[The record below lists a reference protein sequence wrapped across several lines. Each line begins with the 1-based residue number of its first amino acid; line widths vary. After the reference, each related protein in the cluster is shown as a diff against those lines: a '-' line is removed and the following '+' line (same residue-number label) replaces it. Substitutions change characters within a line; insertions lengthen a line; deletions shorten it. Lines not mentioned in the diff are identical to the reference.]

1 MIETTRTGVPLELG
15 AYRQAFREWLAG
27 HAAEY
32 GTALDASEDEVFSR
46 GLTLSNSMWRAG
58 WKQMG
63 WARAVGGLGGGPRHR
78 ATYYDE
84 LCRAGIEVP
93 DTDLSIEV
101 IGPALLH
108 YSPALAEQYLPALL
122 AGEESWAQAFSEPDA
137 GSDLAGLRTRGI
149 VATGGDLVVS
159 GQKVWTSHG
168 HLAQRLLVLIRTGT
182 AESRH
187 RGLSAVLV
195 DAEDPR
201 IVRRPLTFANGKKE
215 LSEIFFD
222 DVHVSQ
228 GRLVGPVDGGWKV
241 AMHMLQYERGMYAA
255 QRQAWLTLRLR
266 QLIEHFNVVG
276 AQPGAGAAIARAW
289 LRLQVVRAR
298 AIQTVRR
305 LDAGDEVG
313 PDSSADKLLLSSA
326 ERAVFDAARFAEDS
340 AFTFDASDAP
350 WRDGWWYSRASSI
363 FGGSAEI
370 QRTLIADRVLGLPRS
385 DR

>member
-1 MIETTRTGVPLELG
+1 MIAATQIDVPLDLDV
-15 AYRQAFREWLAG
+15 YRQSLREWLAQ
-27 HAAEY
+27 HAVQY
-32 GTALDASEDEVFSR
+32 KSALSASEDEAFTH
-46 GLTLSNSMWRAG
+46 GLALSSALWRSG
-58 WKQMG
+58 WKRMG
-63 WARAVGGLGGGPRHR
+63 WPKAVGGLGGGPRHR

-101 IGPALLH
+101 IGPALLLFA
-108 YSPALAEQYLPALL
+108 PQLAEQYLPALL

-137 GSDLAGLRTRGI
+137 GSDLAGLRTRGV
-149 VATGGDLVVS
+149 VAGEELVIS

-182 AESRH
+182 TESRH
-187 RGLSAVLV
+187 RGLAAILV
-195 DAEDPR
+195 DSEEPGITR
-201 IVRRPLTFANGKKE
+201 LPLTFANGRKE

-222 DVHVSQ
+222 GVHVSQ
-228 GRLVGPVDGGWKV
+228 SRLVGEVDAGWKV

-255 QRQAWLTLRLR
+255 QRQAWLNLRLR
-266 QLIEHFNVVG
+266 QLIEHFDAVG
-276 AQPGAGAAIARAW
+276 ARPGAGAAVATAW

-313 PDSSADKLLLSSA
+313 PDASADKLLLSGA
-326 ERAVFDAARFAEDS
+326 ERAVFDAARFAKSMNFNFETS
-340 AFTFDASDAP
+340 ATA

-370 QRTLIADRVLGLPRS
+370 QRTVIAGRVLGLPR
-385 DR
+385 DGR